1 MELRH
6 EFPHGIIAMEPI
18 SLDLSNVTGE
28 AALDAL
34 ERAADDAWNAL
45 HDFKA
50 AIRDAETLIRN
61 TGSIFGNARPV
72 QLDASGCDSLC
83 RRCTGAGKVLMI
95 GTPSYDYSASISG
108 GYFDCPDCGGT
119 GLSGPVVAK

>member
-34 ERAADDAWNAL
+34 ERAADDAWIAL

-61 TGSIFGNARPV
+61 TGSIFGSARPV
-72 QLDASGCDSLC
+72 QIDASGCDALC
-83 RRCTGAGKVLMI
+83 SRCIGAGRVWMA
-95 GTPSYDYSASISG
+95 GTPAYDYGVECSG
-108 GYFDCPDCGGT
+108 GYFQCPDCCGT
-119 GLSGPVVAK
+119 GLTGPVVAP